1 MKRQLGEKFR
11 HSFNHNYWKNCKFIF
26 LRVFKNYLFWRVA
39 DHSTFFLSVELKKA
53 SLKFHEKLYGRQR
66 LEEQWKRCVDR
77 VKRLFAISVAAMLAN
92 NDNSSIQDRVEAN
105 NLIQQIKLKVE
116 GLIHQMPIPEEP
128 KKKLAERMASVEI
141 LAGYPQEFY
150 DETKIETYYEDMVI
164 YDGKFFQTVFS
175 AEQFLNKKYG
185 ERISK
190 SIKDTQWQ
198 SFLDSS
204 FEKSYYS
211 RARRTI
217 YVHQRDLKS
226 PLFNVELPN
235 YINFAR
241 LGWQVANL
249 YGIAIVFEVILF
261 LFFVQ
266 IFASLLHLNYS

>member
-1 MKRQLGEKFR
+1 MKFL
-11 HSFNHNYWKNCKFIF
+11 F
-26 LRVFKNYLFWRVA
+26 LRIFKNYLFWRVT
-39 DHSTFFLSVELKKA
+39 DHSTYFLSVELKKA

-77 VKRLFAISVAAMLAN
+77 VKKLFAISVAAMLAN
-92 NDNSSIQDRVEAN
+92 NDVSNTQERVEAN
-105 NLIQQIKLKVE
+105 NLIQQIKQQVE
-116 GLIHQMPIPEEP
+116 GLIQQMPIPEEP
-128 KKKLAERMASVEI
+128 KKKLAEKMAHVEVI
-141 LAGYPQEFY
+141 AGYPQEFY
-150 DETKIETYYEDMVI
+150 DKSKIENYYEDMI
-164 YDGKFFQTVFS
+164 IHEGKFFQTVFS
-175 AEQFLNKKYG
+175 AERFLNKKYG

-190 SIKDTQWQ
+190 PIKETQWQ

-211 RARRTI
+211 RVRGTI

-249 YGIAIVFEVILF
+249 YGIAIVFEVNI
-261 LFFVQ
+261 
-266 IFASLLHLNYS
+266 